1 MFGAVKEYSKG
12 VLPCVIAHILID
24 SIAAAML
31 VGSNIV
37 KIGILVVFEMAI
49 SIFCVKLKKENNSK
63 IRRRRSNICKSL

>member
-24 SIAAAML
+24 SIAAAIL
-31 VGSNIV
+31 VGSNVV
-37 KIGILVVFEMAI
+37 KIGILVVFEIAI

-63 IRRRRSNICKSL
+63 IRRRKSNICKLL